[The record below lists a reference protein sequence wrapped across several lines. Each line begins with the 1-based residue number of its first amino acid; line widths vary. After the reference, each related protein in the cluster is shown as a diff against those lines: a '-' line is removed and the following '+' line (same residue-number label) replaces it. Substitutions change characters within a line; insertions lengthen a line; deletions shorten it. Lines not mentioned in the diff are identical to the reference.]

1 MGEPIRLADMAWVD
15 VYEYLQKRRALLIPI
30 GTCEQHGPHLP
41 LATDLIVAERLAEAL
56 SARTQVLV
64 APPINYGVNLAADY
78 LVAGTAGVDLDCLR
92 TMLRQVVREWAAQ
105 GFDTFFAVTAH
116 ACSLGAESFAHE
128 TAIREAL
135 SSCMLEV
142 KCRAYLLFPYW
153 ISCAD
158 LLTHETNAEHASEME
173 TSLLLH
179 LWPSSVHL
187 ERVADGSG
195 AAPEEEEEEL
205 PAAYAV
211 MHHMPSLDL
220 PTPEAYESYEGT
232 PQAGTAEKGRLI
244 FARWVDQLSVLMGEL
259 MAEIR

>member
-1 MGEPIRLADMAWVD
+1 MKLADTAWVD

-56 SARTQVLV
+56 SARTQVPV
-64 APPINYGVNLAADY
+64 APAINYGVNLAADY

-92 TMLRQVVREWAAQ
+92 AMLRQIVQEWVAQ

-116 ACSLGAESFAHE
+116 ACSLGGESFAHE

-135 SSCMLEV
+135 STCMLES

-158 LLTHETNAEHASEME
+158 LLEHESNAEHGSEME
-173 TSLLLH
+173 TSLVLH
-179 LWPSSVHL
+179 LQPSSVHL
-187 ERVADGSG
+187 ERVGDGSDAASEEDSEEMSG
-195 AAPEEEEEEL
+195 AW
-205 PAAYAV
+205 AV
-211 MHHMPSLDL
+211 MHHMPSQEM
-220 PTPEAYESYEGT
+220 PTPQTYESYEGV
-232 PQAGTAEKGRLI
+232 PQFGTAEKGRRI
-244 FARWVDQLSVLMGEL
+244 FERWVEQLSALVEEL
-259 MAEIR
+259 TVESS